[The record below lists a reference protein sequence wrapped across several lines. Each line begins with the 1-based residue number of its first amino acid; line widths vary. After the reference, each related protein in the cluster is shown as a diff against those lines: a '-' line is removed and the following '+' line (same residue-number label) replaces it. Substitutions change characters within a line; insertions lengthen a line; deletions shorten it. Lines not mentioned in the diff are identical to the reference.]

1 MMVKKCVCFIDDS
14 MLYDHR
20 HTATGM
26 PFTTFDVDNDKN
38 SGNCAV
44 FFEGGWW
51 FNLGCHMAYLTGP
64 WFSYSWV
71 HPWYPQY
78 RSGTNINGTS
88 MLIKSS

>member
-44 FFEGGWW
+44 FSKGDGGLILDVIWPISLV
-51 FNLGCHMAYLTGP
+51 LGFHIPGYILGI
-64 WFSYSWV
+64 
-71 HPWYPQY
+71 H
-78 RSGTNINGTS
+78 NIDQGQT
-88 MLIKSS
+88 